1 MYCSGYFAVIRHRY
15 NIVSRRGTPAY
26 CYKEDNVKWKT
37 GEGEEK
43 GVTMLQSLRVNNF
56 ALMEELE
63 VTFGE
68 GLNILTGETG
78 AGKSILLGSIQMV
91 LGAKTSKDV
100 IRNGAE
106 SAYVEVAFEDCGE
119 AVLEELRRQEVSV
132 EGGSVIISRKVTTG
146 GKSVCRINGETV
158 NAATVKAIASLLLE
172 IHGQQEHHTLLNKEK
187 HLDLLDRYAGDAI
200 AKKKIQVEAFW
211 QTYRKL
217 KAELLQARED
227 STNKNRDCSYLE
239 FALHEITEAAYK
251 AGEEEQL
258 ERDFEKLS
266 HAKVLASA
274 VAGALSV
281 TSEGSS
287 DTAESLMNQ
296 AVKYLSKVSGYDKE
310 AEELYGR
317 AEEIMSLL
325 SEFNRTAGQYL
336 EGLSDSEEE
345 YRYVSDRLDLLNR
358 LKSKYGKTM
367 EDVLNYGKECE
378 EKLEKYAD
386 YDAYLERLEREY
398 ATVEEKL
405 SEACAELSELRHE
418 SARELSKCIQT
429 ALSELN
435 FLAVQFEIRMEKTEF
450 GPKGFDSA
458 EFFIAT
464 NPGEEIKPLIKVA
477 SGGELSRIM
486 LALKSVFADRDEI
499 PTLIF
504 DEIDTGI
511 SGRTAQMV
519 SEKMADIANSRQI
532 LCITHLP
539 QIASM
544 ADHHYLI
551 EKSTDGVKTVTQ
563 IEELSLT
570 DSVEE
575 LARML
580 GGASITDVVRENAR
594 EMKILAKGRKK
605 QV

>member
-1 MYCSGYFAVIRHRY
+1 
-15 NIVSRRGTPAY
+15 
-26 CYKEDNVKWKT
+26 
-37 GEGEEK
+37 
-43 GVTMLQSLRVNNF
+43 MLHSLRVNNF

-63 VTFGE
+63 ITFGE

-78 AGKSILLGSIQMV
+78 AGKSILLGSIQTV

-106 SAYVEVAFEDCGE
+106 SAYVEVIFEDCGD
-119 AVLEELRRQEVSV
+119 AVLEELRRQELSA
-132 EGGSVIISRKVTTG
+132 EDGSVIISRKVTTG
-146 GKSVCRINGETV
+146 GKSVSRINGETV

-187 HLDLLDRYAGDAI
+187 HLELLDRYGGEQVTEQ
-200 AKKKIQVEAFW
+200 KKSVEELW
-211 QTYRKL
+211 QTYRQL
-217 KAELLQARED
+217 KGELAQAKED
-227 STNKNRDCSYLE
+227 ATNKNRDCSYLE
-239 FALHEITEAAYK
+239 FALREITEASYK
-251 AGEEEQL
+251 PGEEEQL
-258 ERDFEKLS
+258 EREFEKLS
-266 HAKVLASA
+266 HAKVLATA

-281 TSEGSS
+281 TAEGSK

-296 AVKYLSKVSGYDKE
+296 AVKNLSKVSGYDKE
-310 AEELYGR
+310 AETLYGR
-317 AEEIMSLL
+317 AEEIMALL
-325 SEFNRTAGQYL
+325 SEFNRGAQQYL

-345 YRYVSDRLDLLNR
+345 YRYVSERLDLLHR

-367 EDVLNYGKECE
+367 EDVLAYGRECE

-398 ATVEEKL
+398 KAVEDKLTKACAKL
-405 SEACAELSELRHE
+405 SGQRHE
-418 SARELSKCIQT
+418 AAKELSKRIET

-435 FLAVQFEIRMEKTEF
+435 FLAVQFEIRLEQTEF

-458 EFFIAT
+458 EFYIAT
-464 NPGEEIKPLIKVA
+464 NPGEAMKPLVKVA

-511 SGRTAQMV
+511 SGRTAQLV
-519 SEKMADIANSRQI
+519 SEKMADIARCRQI

-563 IEELSLT
+563 IEELSQT

-580 GGASITDVVRENAR
+580 GGASITDAVRENAR
-594 EMKILAKGRKK
+594 EMKLLAKGRKK